1 MDYMSLLQSAVAHMA
16 VAVRLLDKVG
26 ADVSAAQVEAAIQG
40 LRDDE
45 GVQQAIADSV
55 IFDELDFSA
64 MDKLIDEI
72 YVSQDKL
79 IGPN

>member
-1 MDYMSLLQSAVAHMA
+1 MA